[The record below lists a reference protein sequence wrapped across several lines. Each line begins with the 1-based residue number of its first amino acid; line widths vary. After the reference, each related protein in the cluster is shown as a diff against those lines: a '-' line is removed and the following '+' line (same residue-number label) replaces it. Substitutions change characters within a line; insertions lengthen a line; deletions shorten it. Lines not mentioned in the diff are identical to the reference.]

1 MKQIVFLLSLF
12 FYITGV
18 AKNIPFYINENTGF
32 NYVYKIDINGV
43 DYNFLLDT
51 GADITAIDN
60 DVISRI
66 SYPIEREDISNHVK
80 GMGLITSHG
89 IKSELELYYSPI
101 MKLGGE
107 IISSDVVVS
116 FELGFLKNAMGINID
131 GIIGMNIINNF
142 VWEFDNLNRRMLVY
156 RLEGNLSKYNNCIS
170 YDNEG
175 GRIFIPVFINKLPIY
190 FKLDTGNNGSLSVSL
205 EVSDLIKFDKLGL
218 ENKSTDIFNNAK
230 NSPIIIIN
238 DISFDNKRINRVESD
253 LNKNS
258 YRNLIGLGFLKRFD
272 RFAIIPNEKLFCY
285 DNFSTEDD
293 PITLRKIRVGN
304 FKDNEISLVYN
315 DEVYLNSILL
325 KNGDVIKELNGKQYE
340 AKDIEQVREILSYA
354 KKLKLVIRRGEQ
366 TLYRTIE

>member
-1 MKQIVFLLSLF
+1 MKYIIFLLSLF
-12 FYITGV
+12 SYTFGM
-18 AKNIPFYINENTGF
+18 AKNMPFYINNFSEF
-32 NYVYKIDINGV
+32 DYIYKVNIKGV
-43 DYNFLLDT
+43 NYNFLLDT
-51 GADITAIDN
+51 GADVTAIDN
-60 DVISRI
+60 DIISKI
-66 SYPIEREDISNHVK
+66 SSPVDRENISNHVK
-80 GMGLITSHG
+80 WMDLVTSHG
-89 IKSELELYYSPI
+89 SRSELELYYSPSI
-101 MKLGGE
+101 KLGGE
-107 IISSDVVVS
+107 VISSDVVVS
-116 FELGFLKNAMGINID
+116 FELGFLKNAIGVDID
-131 GIIGMNIINNF
+131 GIIGMDIINHF
-142 VWEFDNLNRRMLVY
+142 VWEFDNLNRKLSVY
-156 RLEGNLSKYNNCIS
+156 KLKEDLSKYNNCIS
-170 YDNEG
+170 YDNEE
-175 GRIFIPVFINKLPIY
+175 GRIFIPIFINKIPIY